1 MNMENFKRYLVNVQ
15 KSFTGV
21 FVTIYILCALCIGFG
36 VIKCLP
42 AYSDY
47 DGNKEGFAKTKI
59 LCVDEPFAKWVGDK
73 YKNTQFQLAVGEDSN
88 MYVVGLNPKN
98 DFPVLSSDFTSE
110 ELASYKPVEIKGKSE
125 TLPAEAKTYLLE
137 TYGVTSENVDTILGS
152 CYLDATYDTL
162 SAGYP
167 FFGVGIFV
175 GIITLMFQSAVNQR
189 KKAIRKKADMLE
201 ANGQLQ
207 AIYDDF
213 QTGPQTLSKSM
224 RLLIL
229 PHYAMD
235 FLAEKEGFHVVPL
248 DNVINVYQTSMVNGH
263 PINGSGIALDTA
275 DGQQHVIGIS
285 KKQSKDFDDIM
296 NLLKNIT
303 GGTQ

>member
-1 MNMENFKRYLVNVQ
+1 MNMENFKKYLMNVQ

-137 TYGVTSENVDTILGS
+137 TYGLTSTDVDTLLGS
-152 CYLDATYDTL
+152 CYLDTTYDTL

-167 FFGVGIFV
+167 FLGVGIFV

>member
-1 MNMENFKRYLVNVQ
+1 MNIENFKKYLVNVQ

-21 FVTIYILCALCIGFG
+21 FVTIYVLCALCIGVG

-42 AYSDY
+42 TYSDY
-47 DGNKEGFAKTKI
+47 DSNKEGFAKTKI
-59 LCVDEPFAKWVGDK
+59 LCVDEPFAELVGDK
-73 YKNTQFQLAVGEDSN
+73 YKDMQLQLAIGEDNN
-88 MYVVGLNPKN
+88 MYIVGLNPKN
-98 DFPVLSSDFTSE
+98 DFPVVSKNMTDE

-125 TLPAEAKTYLLE
+125 TLPDEAKSYLLD
-137 TYGVTSENVDTILGS
+137 TYGLTSENVDTILGS
-152 CYLDATYDTL
+152 CYLDTTYDTL
-162 SAGYP
+162 SAGYL

-235 FLAEKEGFHVVPL
+235 FLAEKEGFHVGPL

-263 PINGSGIALDTA
+263 PINGSGIALDTT

>member
-1 MNMENFKRYLVNVQ
+1 MNMENFKKYLVNVQ

-21 FVTIYILCALCIGFG
+21 FVTIYVLCALCIGVG

-42 AYSDY
+42 TYSDY
-47 DGNKEGFAKTKI
+47 DSNKEGFAKTKI
-59 LCVDEPFAKWVGDK
+59 LCVDEPFAELVGDK
-73 YKNTQFQLAVGEDSN
+73 YKDMQLQLAIGEDNN
-88 MYVVGLNPKN
+88 MYIVGLNPKN
-98 DFPVLSSDFTSE
+98 DFPVVSKNMTDE
-110 ELASYKPVEIKGKSE
+110 ELASYKPVEIKGKS
-125 TLPAEAKTYLLE
+125 YLLD
-137 TYGVTSENVDTILGS
+137 TYGLTSENVDTILGS
-152 CYLDATYDTL
+152 CYLDTTYDTL

-207 AIYDDF
+207 TIYDDF

>member
-137 TYGVTSENVDTILGS
+137 TYGLTSTDVDTLLGS
-152 CYLDATYDTL
+152 CYLDTTYDTL
-162 SAGYP
+162 SAGYL

>member
-1 MNMENFKRYLVNVQ
+1 MNMENFKKYLVNVQ

-21 FVTIYILCALCIGFG
+21 FVTIYVLCALCIGVG

-42 AYSDY
+42 TYSDY
-47 DGNKEGFAKTKI
+47 DSNKEGFAKTKI
-59 LCVDEPFAKWVGDK
+59 LCVDEPFAELVGDK
-73 YKNTQFQLAVGEDSN
+73 YKDMQLQLAIGEDNN
-88 MYVVGLNPKN
+88 MYIVGLNPKN
-98 DFPVLSSDFTSE
+98 DFPVVSKNMTDE
-110 ELASYKPVEIKGKSE
+110 ELGKSE
-125 TLPAEAKTYLLE
+125 TLPDEAKSYLLD
-137 TYGVTSENVDTILGS
+137 TYGLTSENVDTILGS
-152 CYLDATYDTL
+152 CYLDTTYDTL
-162 SAGYP
+162 SAGYL

-213 QTGPQTLSKSM
+213 QTGPQTLSNSM

>member
-1 MNMENFKRYLVNVQ
+1 MNMENFKKYLVNVQ

-21 FVTIYILCALCIGFG
+21 FVTIYVLCALCIGVG

-42 AYSDY
+42 TYSDY
-47 DGNKEGFAKTKI
+47 DSNKEGFAKTKI
-59 LCVDEPFAKWVGDK
+59 LCVDEPFAELVGDK
-73 YKNTQFQLAVGEDSN
+73 YKDMQLQLAIGEDNN
-88 MYVVGLNPKN
+88 MYIVGLNPKN
-98 DFPVLSSDFTSE
+98 DFPVVSKNMTDE

-125 TLPAEAKTYLLE
+125 TLPDEAKSYLLD
-137 TYGVTSENVDTILGS
+137 TYGLTSENVDTILGS
-152 CYLDATYDTL
+152 CYLDTTYDTL
-162 SAGYP
+162 SAGYL

-224 RLLIL
+224 RLLI
-229 PHYAMD
+229 
-235 FLAEKEGFHVVPL
+235 
-248 DNVINVYQTSMVNGH
+248 
-263 PINGSGIALDTA
+263 
-275 DGQQHVIGIS
+275 
-285 KKQSKDFDDIM
+285 
-296 NLLKNIT
+296 
-303 GGTQ
+303 